1 MIILRILVVED
12 EFSLADIIATKLRK
26 EKYNVDISS
35 DGEEGLDNA
44 LSGVYDLIILDIMLP
59 KINGIE
65 ILKEIRKSN
74 IDTKVIMLT
83 AKSSLDDKLIG
94 FENGANDYITKP
106 FHIEEL
112 IARVNVQL
120 RNNEKNINKDIL
132 KFGDI
137 ELNVRTSTITCT
149 KNNESINVSYK
160 ELMILEYLLNN
171 SNQIISKEQI
181 YDKIWGIDTDF
192 ESKEVFSH
200 ANAACHRISHFGG
213 HPAAPLAVPGSKDP
227 GGLCDDR
234 LLRHNAAVA
243 LHPVRKPGKTTCGF
257 SAAERPLVRG
267 ISGGRAGLCLCPHG
281 VSALAPGLSLWSG
294 VHEPGRGRGSLFCI
308 LSGRLWRCSGHCLC
322 RQHFDHVLL
331 L

>member
-1 MIILRILVVED
+1 MRILVVED

-26 EKYNVDISS
+26 EKYNVDISL

-65 ILKEIRKSN
+65 ILKEIRNNN

-106 FHIEEL
+106 FHMEEL

-137 ELNVRTSTITCT
+137 ELNVRTSTITCI
-149 KNNESINVSYK
+149 KNNESINISYK
-160 ELMILEYLLNN
+160 EFMILEYLMNN

-181 YDKIWGIDTDF
+181 YDKIWGIDNYF
-192 ESKEVFSH
+192 ESNNLEAYLSF
-200 ANAACHRISHFGG
+200 
-213 HPAAPLAVPGSKDP
+213 
-227 GGLCDDR
+227 
-234 LLRHNAAVA
+234 
-243 LHPVRKPGKTTCGF
+243 VRKKLKIIDSDVTIK
-257 SAAERPLVRG
+257 AIRG
-267 ISGGRAGLCLCPHG
+267 MGYKLE
-281 VSALAPGLSLWSG
+281 V
-294 VHEPGRGRGSLFCI
+294 
-308 LSGRLWRCSGHCLC
+308 
-322 RQHFDHVLL
+322 
-331 L
+331 